1 MTGINNYKIFNCSR
15 RGSSHIEKDIVC
27 QDSSAKYYD
36 ANCRIFVVADGHGD
50 PSCFRSNVGSKII
63 CETFI
68 SALKVFKKNIID
80 SNLFDSLIGSNEK
93 TENIF
98 YQLKVN
104 IASEWIIKVNEH
116 FKNNPLSDEEKSKL
130 DDKANTYI
138 QDDKVEKFYGTTF
151 IGGILTKN
159 YLILMQQ
166 GDGHCFI
173 FDGKG
178 NCEEPIPWDERC
190 IANVTTSMCD
200 SDVVES
206 IRHAMI
212 DLNKNKIVACFAGSD
227 GVEDSFPSIENT
239 KIFYMDLIKT
249 FINFKDLERNKFNK
263 ILENM
268 LDELSR
274 DGSGDDISVA
284 GIIEYKAVKELIP
297 IFEKLKECV
306 ILEQK
311 IKKIEDKL
319 ISMSRK
325 RDNLE
330 SNYIKANN
338 ELELFLIDYEEAK
351 DEYREA
357 YSDFELSEK
366 LSKNIREKI
375 LETYNE
381 KKCKFEEIKIEK
393 EKALAKFEL
402 IKNEYEQYNTKFSAL
417 ETEKEDLLKRKKG
430 VNEDKITL

>member
-1 MTGINNYKIFNCSR
+1 
-15 RGSSHIEKDIVC
+15 
-27 QDSSAKYYD
+27 
-36 ANCRIFVVADGHGD
+36 
-50 PSCFRSNVGSKII
+50 
-63 CETFI
+63 
-68 SALKVFKKNIID
+68 
-80 SNLFDSLIGSNEK
+80 
-93 TENIF
+93 
-98 YQLKVN
+98 
-104 IASEWIIKVNEH
+104 
-116 FKNNPLSDEEKSKL
+116 
-130 DDKANTYI
+130 
-138 QDDKVEKFYGTTF
+138 
-151 IGGILTKN
+151 
-159 YLILMQQ
+159 MQQ

-311 IKKIEDKL
+311 L
-319 ISMSRK
+319 
-325 RDNLE
+325 
-330 SNYIKANN
+330 
-338 ELELFLIDYEEAK
+338 
-351 DEYREA
+351 
-357 YSDFELSEK
+357 
-366 LSKNIREKI
+366 KN
-375 LETYNE
+375 
-381 KKCKFEEIKIEK
+381 
-393 EKALAKFEL
+393 
-402 IKNEYEQYNTKFSAL
+402 
-417 ETEKEDLLKRKKG
+417 
-430 VNEDKITL
+430 